1 MGGTSSIPDK
11 RIEELCEG
19 IQSASQKKEMKLAEP
34 EITALVDAV
43 LAIRDDPSPFTGRR
57 SPIRYVQEVPFWR
70 YVRRRMGLPLL
81 GGCFTSRS
89 ILALGMWLVEQLHI
103 LAQPQEGTRLYQTRS
118 EPLFK
123 VVRASPLNV
132 APTVFEL

>member
-1 MGGTSSIPDK
+1 
-11 RIEELCEG
+11 
-19 IQSASQKKEMKLAEP
+19 MKLAEA

-70 YVRRRMGLPLL
+70 FVGRRMGLPLL
-81 GGCFTSRS
+81 GGCFTSQS
-89 ILALGMWLVEQLHI
+89 ILALRFIVEQHRI